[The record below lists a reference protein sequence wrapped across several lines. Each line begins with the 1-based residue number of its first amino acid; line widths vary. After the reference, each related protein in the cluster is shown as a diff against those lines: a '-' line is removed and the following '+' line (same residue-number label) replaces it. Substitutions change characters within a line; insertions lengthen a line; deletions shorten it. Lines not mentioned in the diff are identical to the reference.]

1 MLRSLFTACAAI
13 LIVVAIVSGTSEAFQ
28 ASLAGLSLWW
38 NFVFPAVLPFLVLAE
53 LTLAFGLADGIG
65 VLLSPLMRLLRLPG
79 TAGWALVQGWTS
91 GYPAGAAA
99 AGKLVAS
106 GRLSRSEGQKL
117 LALCHSPNPLFVI
130 VVLGAGFLH
139 QPMFGLMLLPVIWLG
154 SILAGLLISRLSDRF
169 SKPVHIHPITNAST
183 TQEHADTDKMAA
195 VSSLSD
201 LPVNVAPGGDQ
212 EEKDIDGDIIDS
224 KESLLSRALQAIE
237 DGRNRDGRTFGK
249 ALADGVASA
258 VQQLMAVG
266 GLIILAS
273 VLLRLFQRLL
283 PAALRGPGL
292 TALTEAHL
300 GAAALASWHAPD
312 PANLLQAAALAAA
325 LGWGGLCALLQAGG
339 AASGTGLK
347 LLPLACSRLLA
358 GALAGC
364 LALLLWQPLQALS
377 AAAAPAFTVDGAA
390 LELPWRAA
398 AAALLQEPGAWAAV
412 LHGSLL
418 LQIPLMAALLA
429 ALLLLSAAAA
439 IVIRIRS
446 RRLIV
451 RR

>member
-106 GRLSRSEGQKL
+106 GRLSRSEGQRL

-139 QPMFGLMLLPVIWLG
+139 QPMFGLLLLPIIWLG
-154 SILAGLLISRLSDRF
+154 SILAGLLISRLSERF
-169 SKPVHIHPITNAST
+169 GKPVHIHPITNTST
-183 TQEHADTDKMAA
+183 TQENANSEKKAA
-195 VSSLSD
+195 VSSVSD
-201 LPVNVAPGGDQ
+201 LPVNVNPGEDQ
-212 EEKDIDGDIIDS
+212 VEKNICGNDS
-224 KESLLSRALQAIE
+224 KASLLSRTLQAIE
-237 DGRNRDGRTFGK
+237 DGRNRDGRAFGK
-249 ALADGVASA
+249 ALGDGVASA

-273 VLLRLFQRLL
+273 VLLRLCQPLL
-283 PAALRGPGL
+283 PAMLRGPGL

-312 PANLLQAAALAAA
+312 PSNLLQAAALAAA

-390 LELPWRAA
+390 LEPPWRAA

-446 RRLIV
+446 RRLIA